1 MLKVNSLLIM
11 EMIQKI
17 WDSVTN
23 LSEVVLGVELGEL
36 MEMNILSIDFTE
48 LSESSNIID
57 KASNMHQPIGMLM
70 ITMLSAMVAM
80 IEEELIAGVHLITL
94 GDGVE
99 IGMEIGMDVDIITN
113 ISDMPGM
120 KLQEFNIITI
130 SGEDTTITVK
140 SF

>member
-1 MLKVNSLLIM
+1 M

-57 KASNMHQPIGMLM
+57 KASNMHHPIGMLM

-80 IEEELIAGVHLITL
+80 IEEELIAGVLLITL

-99 IGMEIGMDVDIITN
+99 IGMEIGLDVDIITN

-120 KLQEFNIITI
+120 KLEEFNIITI